1 MKIQWSNPYFGVSM
15 ALSMSGAPAPPPPP
29 PTTGG
34 TPAAKAAN
42 DGHYI
47 YLKVAA

>member
-1 MKIQWSNPYFGVSM
+1 MEIQWSNPYFGVSM
-15 ALSMSGAPAPPPPP
+15 ALSTSGAPAPPPPP

-34 TPAAKAAN
+34 TPAAAN
-42 DGHYI
+42 LPYDYQ